1 MWQQKSKTF
10 NKTYPK
16 SSSICLYLRISKKR
30 YGDITILSTAL
41 FVQCQTASK
50 PLFLPLKLHEWR
62 FFPNQ
67 PCTVQVTIERCQC
80 LKTGFTQI
88 SHICDVRKDFLELAN
103 SKFFLGIVN
112 FLNRKWLKFAAF
124 HIVTTGK
131 RTSPTSHPGRFFH
144 HNHTVVMKPVRSNN
158 NALNSVLYQFSLQIR
173 ARGLVEQR
181 FSILA

>member
-1 MWQQKSKTF
+1 MWFRNNHITTISRIKSSNSLFLKAKCPPPVSQHSDLTEPNRETGRTLLMYTGHLSRNSTSTYVNAMWQQKSKTF

-16 SSSICLYLRISKKR
+16 PSNICLYLRISKKR

-88 SHICDVRKDFLELAN
+88 
-103 SKFFLGIVN
+103 
-112 FLNRKWLKFAAF
+112 
-124 HIVTTGK
+124 
-131 RTSPTSHPGRFFH
+131 
-144 HNHTVVMKPVRSNN
+144 
-158 NALNSVLYQFSLQIR
+158 
-173 ARGLVEQR
+173 
-181 FSILA
+181 